1 MDNTTR
7 SFQVLSLTTS
17 LVLSG
22 INFGASAL
30 TLPILYTRPPSIST
44 PIFEELY
51 TRGGVLVVPL
61 GLFSASCSAI
71 VAYSLP
77 DQRSLWVAAAL
88 ATIGQLPWT
97 GLVMMTGIK
106 KLNAVAE
113 SKEAQDKVGMEEV
126 TGLLKEWAWMN
137 VVRGGFALVGGLVGV
152 WALIDGPK

>member
-1 MDNTTR
+1 MDNTVR

-22 INFGASAL
+22 ANFGASTL
-30 TLPILYTRPPSIST
+30 TLPILYSRPPSVST

-51 TRGGVLVVPL
+51 TRGGVALVPL
-61 GLFSASCSAI
+61 GIFSASCSAI
-71 VAYSLP
+71 VAYSIP
-77 DQRSLWVAAAL
+77 TQRTLWGAAAL

-97 GLVMMTGIK
+97 VLIMMPGIK

-113 SKEAQDKVGMEEV
+113 SSKEAQEKADKEEV

-137 VVRGGFALVGGLVGV
+137 IVRGGFAFVGGLVGI
-152 WALIDGPK
+152 WALIDSK